1 MIGNFSV
8 RIFRVNT
15 VVKSFST
22 HKIKCAIIFA
32 EIGRTHGA
40 PYLSYGYLPL
50 GGGGG
55 GGGGGWGTSLGE
67 WEHNNKFLPKNEKS
81 FCGAKALHIFRQKR
95 CSVIGYLL
103 FHDLTS

>member
-55 GGGGGWGTSLGE
+55 GGGGGVGNVVRRMGTQQQI
-67 WEHNNKFLPKNEKS
+67 FAEK
-81 FCGAKALHIFRQKR
+81 
-95 CSVIGYLL
+95 
-103 FHDLTS
+103 